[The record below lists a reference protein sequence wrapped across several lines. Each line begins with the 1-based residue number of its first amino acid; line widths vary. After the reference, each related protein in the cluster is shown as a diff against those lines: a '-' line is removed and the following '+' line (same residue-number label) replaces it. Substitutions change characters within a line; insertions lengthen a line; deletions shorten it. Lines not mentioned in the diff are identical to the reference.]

1 MAEAVESSLSPAAE
15 NEPQEAIA
23 FDSLPV
29 PEIVRDGIRNAGFT
43 HCTPIQA
50 KILPLSLAGRD
61 VAGQAQ
67 TGTGKTAAFL
77 ITVFTRL
84 IEHGKKVTAAA
95 PRALCIAPT
104 RELAVQIAK
113 DAELLGAGNGLTV
126 QAVYGGVDY
135 KKQRESLRQDV
146 DILVGTPGRLI
157 DYWKQGVYRLN
168 AIEILVVDE
177 ADRMFDMGFIKDL
190 RFLLRRCTPTEERQS
205 MMFSATL
212 SHDVMELAYMFM
224 NDAVKVEVNPEQV
237 TAIGVEHLLYHVGK
251 HEKIPA
257 LLGILK
263 KEGAERTMV
272 FVNMRRT
279 ADHICRTLAV
289 NGYAAEQITGD
300 IEQRK
305 RLKILEDFRDGT
317 LPILVAT
324 DVASRGLH
332 IDGVT
337 HVINYDLPFDAEDY
351 VHRVGRTARAGASG
365 NAISLACE
373 EYVEGLESIEKL
385 IGFKLPHD
393 FPDEEMLV
401 PYKHAP
407 RPPRRPRDEGP
418 RRGGERRTS
427 STDGGRDRA
436 PRGRTRHADR
446 PAGDAVAPPSDA
458 PPIAAGEQAATADGA
473 PGAKKRRRR
482 RGGRGKRD
490 GATATSE
497 GAAGAESGSE
507 GAAASAAPATEGA
520 PGTKKRRRRRG
531 RRSGAAAGEGAAAE
545 PSSSGGSED

>member
-1 MAEAVESSLSPAAE
+1 MAEAVESSPSPAAE
-15 NEPQEAIA
+15 TEPKEAIA
-23 FDSLPV
+23 FDSLPL
-29 PEIVRDGIRNAGFT
+29 PEVVRDGIRNAGFT

-113 DAELLGAGNGLTV
+113 DAEMLGAGNGLTV

-237 TAIGVEHLLYHVGK
+237 TAVGVDHTLFHVGK

-305 RLKILEDFRDGT
+305 RLKILEEFRDGT

-337 HVINYDLPFDAEDY
+337 HVINYDLPLDPEDY

-373 EYVEGLESIEKL
+373 EYVEGLEAIEKL

-393 FPDEEMLV
+393 FPDDDLLV
-401 PYKHAP
+401 TNYKHAP
-407 RPPRRPRDEGP
+407 RPPRRPRDDGP
-418 RRGGERRTS
+418 RRGGERRS
-427 STDGGRDRA
+427 GPDRDRERG
-436 PRGRTRHADR
+436 PRSRTRHADR
-446 PAGDAVAPPSDA
+446 PSSDVVTPPADA
-458 PPIAAGEQAATADGA
+458 PPIQAGEQDATAEGA

-490 GATATSE
+490 GAPASGVSETAAAE
-497 GAAGAESGSE
+497 GSAA
-507 GAAASAAPATEGA
+507 GAAASTAPTADG
-520 PGTKKRRRRRG
+520 PKKRRRRRG
-531 RRSGAAAGEGAAAE
+531 RRSGGAGEGAATDTPPA
-545 PSSSGGSED
+545 GGSED

>member
-1 MAEAVESSLSPAAE
+1 MSEAVEKPSEIAVES
-15 NEPQEAIA
+15 EPQERIA
-23 FDSLPV
+23 FDSLPLPDV
-29 PEIVRDGIRNAGFT
+29 VREGIRAAGFT

-95 PRALCIAPT
+95 PRALVIAPT

-113 DAELLGAGNGLTV
+113 DAEMLGAGNGLTI

-168 AIEILVVDE
+168 AVEILVIDE

-190 RFLLRRCTPTEERQS
+190 RFLLRRCTPTEQRQS
-205 MMFSATL
+205 MLFSATL

-237 TAIGVEHLLYHVGK
+237 TAVGVEHKLYHVGM

-263 KEGAERTMV
+263 AEGADRTLV

-289 NGYAAEQITGD
+289 NGYEAEQITGD
-300 IEQRK
+300 IDQRK
-305 RLKILEDFRDGT
+305 RLKILEDFREGR

-332 IDGVT
+332 IEGVT
-337 HVINYDLPFDAEDY
+337 HVINYDLPLDPEDY

-365 NAISLACE
+365 TAISLACE
-373 EYVEGLESIEKL
+373 EYVEGLEAIEKL

-393 FPDEEMLV
+393 FPDDSMLL

-407 RPPRRPRDEGP
+407 RAPRRPRDDARG
-418 RRGGERRTS
+418 RGGERR
-427 STDGGRDRA
+427 GGDRDRD
-436 PRGRTRHADR
+436 RSRTRERRSER
-446 PAGDAVAPPSDA
+446 PAPSEAPVAAESAAPVAEGVEAAASTTDA
-458 PPIAAGEQAATADGA
+458 P
-473 PGAKKRRRR
+473 KRRRRRRR
-482 RGGRGKRD
+482 RGGQG
-490 GATATSE
+490 GGTGE
-497 GAAGAESGSE
+497 AGAEGTST
-507 GAAASAAPATEGA
+507 APAASGEVVASDAPTGDA
-520 PGTKKRRRRRG
+520 PKPKRRRRRRG
-531 RRSGAAAGEGAAAE
+531 RGSSAAGDGGAAPAAAA
-545 PSSSGGSED
+545 PAQDD

>member
-1 MAEAVESSLSPAAE
+1 M
-15 NEPQEAIA
+15 A
-23 FDSLPV
+23 FDSLPL
-29 PEIVRDGIRNAGFT
+29 PEVVRDGIRNAGFT

-84 IEHGKKVTAAA
+84 IEHGQKVTAAA
-95 PRALCIAPT
+95 PRALVIAPT

-113 DAELLGAGNGLTV
+113 DAEMLGAGNGLTI

-157 DYWKQGVYRLN
+157 DYLKQGVYRLN
-168 AIEILVVDE
+168 AIEILVIDE

-190 RFLLRRCTPTEERQS
+190 RFLLRRCTPTDQRQS
-205 MMFSATL
+205 MLFSATL
-212 SHDVMELAYMFM
+212 SHDVLELAYMFM

-237 TAIGVEHLLYHVGK
+237 TAVGVEHSLYHVGK

-257 LLGILK
+257 LMGIIK
-263 KEGAERTMV
+263 REGAERTMV

-279 ADHICRTLAV
+279 ADYICRTLAV
-289 NGYAAEQITGD
+289 NGYNAEQITGD

-305 RLKILEDFRDGT
+305 RMKILEEFREGT

-332 IDGVT
+332 IDDVT
-337 HVINYDLPFDAEDY
+337 HVINYDLPLDPEDY

-365 NAISLACE
+365 TAISLACE
-373 EYVEGLESIEKL
+373 EYVEGLEAIEKL

-393 FPDEEMLV
+393 FPDDDMLL
-401 PYKHAP
+401 PFKHAP

-418 RRGGERRTS
+418 RRGGERRS
-427 STDGGRDRA
+427 DGPGRERDR
-436 PRGRTRHADR
+436 
-446 PAGDAVAPPSDA
+446 
-458 PPIAAGEQAATADGA
+458 
-473 PGAKKRRRR
+473 
-482 RGGRGKRD
+482 
-490 GATATSE
+490 
-497 GAAGAESGSE
+497 
-507 GAAASAAPATEGA
+507 
-520 PGTKKRRRRRG
+520 
-531 RRSGAAAGEGAAAE
+531 
-545 PSSSGGSED
+545 